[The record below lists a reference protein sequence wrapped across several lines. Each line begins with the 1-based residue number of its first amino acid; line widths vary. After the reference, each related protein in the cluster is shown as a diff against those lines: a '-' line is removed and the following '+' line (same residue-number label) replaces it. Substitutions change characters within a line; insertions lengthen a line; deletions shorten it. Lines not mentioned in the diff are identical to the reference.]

1 MEERTGLV
9 LMAEVGG
16 VKNRLAATSW
26 LRELIAELDEAYGD
40 RKLAAFA
47 LTQGDE
53 LQGLLAIGADP
64 LIAVL
69 HAALAPTRNLVRWV
83 CVQGELDA
91 SEGTAT
97 QRTGTVFLAA
107 RKAMD
112 EAQADRERLVLKT
125 GEASVDDLLAGMA
138 PALVELLDGL
148 TDRQRS
154 VSRLAIIDGLR
165 QSEVADRLKIRRATA
180 AVAFK
185 RARVHTIERLAAA
198 IGQVFS
204 GKAPS

>member
-9 LMAEVGG
+9 LMAEVVG

-185 RARVHTIERLAAA
+185 RARVHTIERLATA